1 MSTYEAVKYNFN
13 GSGLTNIVSIEVGT
27 ILPWSNSTLP
37 SGYLNCDGSAVS
49 RSTYAALFAIIA
61 SDYGNGDGSSTFN
74 LPDLQ
79 DKVPLGVSGTKAVAS
94 SGGAAAVTPAGS
106 ITIGAITPA
115 GSVSIDALTPA
126 GNLTIGAITPSGNV
140 GGSTGNTTIST
151 STMPSHS
158 HVEPQLFEKNSN
170 SGSIQNGI
178 RANSQDFGFTNNY
191 STANTG
197 GGGAHSHNMSANFS
211 GSAVTPTGNF
221 SGSAVTPAGSFSG
234 SSVTPSGSFSGS
246 SLSTLQPY
254 VAIKFMIKV

>member
-49 RSTYAALFAIIA
+49 RSTYAALFAVIA
-61 SDYGNGDGSSTFN
+61 TDCGVGNGSSTFN

-79 DKVPLGVSGTKAVAS
+79 DKVPVGVSGSKAVAS
-94 SGGAAAVTPAGS
+94 SGGSATATPAGS

-115 GSVSIDALTPA
+115 G
-126 GNLTIGAITPSGNV
+126 NLSMSSITPSGNV
-140 GGSTGNTTIST
+140 GGSTGNTTISQ
-151 STMPSHS
+151 SNMPSHQHRNNAGHPNTNTNDTAGS
-158 HVEPQLFEKNSN
+158 DGARNIYGNTTFGRLQLL
-170 SGSIQNGI
+170 G
-178 RANSQDFGFTNNY
+178 TL
-191 STANTG
+191 TG

-211 GSAVTPTGNF
+211 GSAVTPSGNF
-221 SGSAVTPAGSFSG
+221 SGT
-234 SSVTPSGSFSGS
+234 SVTPSGSFSGS

-254 VAIKFMIKV
+254 VAIKFMIKI